1 MRVAVRKLDGVESV
15 EVSLERAQASIRLRP
30 GNRVTLAQLRQLVK
44 NNAFNSREAAV
55 TVIGELKQDANGPVL
70 AVTGTD
76 VVLAILL
83 DSARPAA
90 FRDVQERSRSGA
102 GAQVTLEGIVAEPRA
117 KDARD
122 RLILHGI
129 RTNGL

>member
-1 MRVAVRKLDGVESV
+1 
-15 EVSLERAQASIRLRP
+15 
-30 GNRVTLAQLRQLVK
+30 VTLAQLRQLVK

-55 TVIGELKQDANGPVL
+55 TVIGELKQDASGPVL

-90 FRDVQERSRSGA
+90 FRDVQERSRSGS

-117 KDARD
+117 KDGRD
-122 RLILHGI
+122 RLILHGV
-129 RTNGL
+129 RTNGF

>member
-55 TVIGELKQDANGPVL
+55 TVIGELKQDANAPVL

-90 FRDVQERSRSGA
+90 FRDVQERSRSGY
-102 GAQVTLEGIVAEPRA
+102 GAQVTLEGIVAEPGA
-117 KDARD
+117 KDGRD
-122 RLILHGI
+122 RLILHGV
-129 RTNGL
+129 RTDGF

>member
-55 TVIGELKQDANGPVL
+55 TVIGELKQDANAPVL

-90 FRDVQERSRSGA
+90 FRDVQERSRSGS
-102 GAQVTLEGIVAEPRA
+102 GAQVTLEGIVAEPGA
-117 KDARD
+117 KDGRD
-122 RLILHGI
+122 RLILHGV
-129 RTNGL
+129 RTDGF